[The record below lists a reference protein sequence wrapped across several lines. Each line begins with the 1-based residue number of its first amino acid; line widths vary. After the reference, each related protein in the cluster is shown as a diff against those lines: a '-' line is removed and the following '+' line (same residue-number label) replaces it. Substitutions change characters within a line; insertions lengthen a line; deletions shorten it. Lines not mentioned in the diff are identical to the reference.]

1 MWYKLAQEYL
11 GNCVNLF
18 DENGDFLLSNLR
30 DASEFEYALEHG
42 ININQDEFKLLSD
55 SDKYYDEYIDL
66 PNYGLIIG
74 YNITSDIHDFYRRKY
89 VV

>member
-1 MWYKLAQEYL
+1 MLTK
-11 GNCVNLF
+11 GIKFGVFNLV
-18 DENGDFLLSNLR
+18 
-30 DASEFEYALEHG
+30 
-42 ININQDEFKLLSD
+42 EFKLLSD

>member
-30 DASEFEYALEHG
+30 DASEFEYALEH
-42 ININQDEFKLLSD
+42 
-55 SDKYYDEYIDL
+55 
-66 PNYGLIIG
+66 
-74 YNITSDIHDFYRRKY
+74 
-89 VV
+89 